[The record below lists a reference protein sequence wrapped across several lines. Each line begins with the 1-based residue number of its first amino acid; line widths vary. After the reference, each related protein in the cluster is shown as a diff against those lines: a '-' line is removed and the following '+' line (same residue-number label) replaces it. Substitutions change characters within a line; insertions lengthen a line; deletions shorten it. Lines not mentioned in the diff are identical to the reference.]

1 MKILVG
7 FTTTPEGQAALR
19 HAVAEAKQHAAGLVI
34 AHYEQVTP
42 PVGDVPERYRGAE
55 QRLDALRDELDAE
68 GIDVTTRSEIGVATV
83 SSKLLQVAEDEAVDL
98 IVIGLRRRT
107 PVGKLVLGSTAQ
119 EVLLGAGCPVLAV
132 KRDQTA

>member
-19 HAVAEAKQHAAGLVI
+19 QAAAEAKEHSATLLI

-42 PVGDVPERYRGAE
+42 PVGDVPERYRNAE
-55 QRLDALRDELDAE
+55 ERLEALRGEFAAE
-68 GIDVTTRSEIGVATV
+68 GIDVVTRSQIGVATV
-83 SSKLLQVAEDEAVDL
+83 SSRLLQVAEDEAVDL